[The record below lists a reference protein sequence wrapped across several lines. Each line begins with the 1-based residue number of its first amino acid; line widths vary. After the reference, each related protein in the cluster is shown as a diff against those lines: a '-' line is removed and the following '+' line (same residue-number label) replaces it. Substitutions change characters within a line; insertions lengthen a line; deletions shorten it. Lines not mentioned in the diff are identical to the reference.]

1 MVYKM
6 QIDIKN
12 IKNVRKI
19 YPNGVLR
26 IREWNKYTKKGALT
40 YVEKLDEF
48 SYKVSLITNGEFLD
62 NKTTE

>member
-1 MVYKM
+1 M

-26 IREWNKYTKKGALT
+26 IREWNKYTKKGALA

-62 NKTTE
+62 NKITE